1 MASGRQARA
10 VRALSP
16 PEATADSYGGM
27 QSVGVRLQVLVG
39 LVGLGIVWL
48 TPGLEQRERAQIT
61 ALLFGFIAY
70 TVAAAWVAR
79 RSAVLRLAT
88 FATDLAALFSFA
100 FVVPDVRVA
109 IYVAA
114 VLVITFHTH
123 ASGRALG
130 FALAGGIALFAGL
143 VELLRVD
150 APERLNGFTLVI
162 GCLLLV
168 VLVVMVDG
176 LSAERRRVARRLT
189 RLNRSLTT
197 FVPGED
203 LGATLQSAADTA
215 REAVDAAVVTIGIRE
230 DGDIAPAAQSGFE
243 PSAVGAT
250 IEVPL
255 GSGDSAIGT
264 ITAKA
269 AAGATFD
276 DDDRTV
282 LAAYAAQVAAVLAR
296 ALAYER
302 ERQAAAG
309 LRETERLQ
317 SEFVTTVSHE
327 LRTPLTAVSGFVD
340 TVLLRWTELDDDAKR
355 ELLERASWNAGELRR
370 LVEQVLE
377 FSTISAGGREL
388 VLVPQRLAAVTEQ
401 LVQNMHP
408 VIGDHD
414 VAIEVPGDV
423 VVLADEEALNR
434 VLGNLLTNAAKYSPP
449 GTCIT
454 IAGEAGPARVTVS
467 VSDEGEG
474 IPEDEQERVFERFYR
489 SDSAVRVRGTG
500 IGLTIVRTYVERMG
514 GKVWATSEPG
524 KGSTFCFTLPLA
536 EGPAIRPR

>member
-1 MASGRQARA
+1 M
-10 VRALSP
+10 RALSP

-27 QSVGVRLQVLVG
+27 QAVGVRLQVLVG
-39 LVGLGIVWL
+39 VVGLGIVWL
-48 TPGLEQRERAQIT
+48 APGLGQQERAQIT
-61 ALLFGFIAY
+61 ALLFGFIVY

-79 RSAVLRLAT
+79 QSAVLRLAT

-100 FVVPDVRVA
+100 FVVPDVRMA

-130 FALAGGIALFAGL
+130 FALAGGVGLLAGL

-150 APERLNGFTLVI
+150 PGRRLNGFTLVI
-162 GCLLLV
+162 GGLLLA

-176 LSAERRRVARRLT
+176 LSAERRRVARRLS
-189 RLNRSLTT
+189 RLNHSLTS
-197 FVPGED
+197 FVPADD
-203 LGATLQSAADTA
+203 LRATLQAAADTA
-215 REAVDAAVVTIGIRE
+215 REAVDAAAVTVGIHE
-230 DGDIAPAAQSGFE
+230 DGHVVPAARSGDD
-243 PSAVGAT
+243 PGASDASAT
-250 IEVPL
+250 IEVSL
-255 GSGDSAIGT
+255 GADDTPIGVL
-264 ITAKA
+264 TARA
-269 AAGATFD
+269 VPGAVFD
-276 DDDRTV
+276 EDDRTV
-282 LAAYAAQVAAVLAR
+282 LNAYAAQVAAVLAR

-302 ERQAAAG
+302 ERQAAAR

-340 TVLLRWTELDDDAKR
+340 TVLLRWAELDDEAKR
-355 ELLERASWNAGELRR
+355 DLLQRASWNAGELRR

-377 FSTISAGGREL
+377 FSTISAGGRDL
-388 VLVPQRLAAVTEQ
+388 ALVPHRLASAVHR
-401 LVQNMHP
+401 LVENMDP

-414 VAIEVPGDV
+414 IAVEVADDV

-454 IAGEAGPARVTVS
+454 IAADAGPARVTIS
-467 VSDEGEG
+467 VADEGPG